1 MSGYELVRTTT
12 AENTSTMFKF
22 HRSVK
27 LDAGNWLTIW
37 SSTASNQIHEPS
49 AGSIVMNTQAWVVG
63 DLMAT
68 ILLNPE
74 GQVIFPNI
82 NTNNLINLIW
92 SINNF

>member
-1 MSGYELVRTTT
+1 MSGYELIRTT
-12 AENTSTMFKF
+12 AGENVSTVFKF

-27 LDAGNWLTIW
+27 LGPGNWLTIW

-68 ILLNPE
+68 ILLNSE
-74 GQVIFPNI
+74 GQVCL
-82 NTNNLINLIW
+82 LIK
-92 SINNF
+92 

>member
-1 MSGYELVRTTT
+1 MSGYELIRTT
-12 AENTSTMFKF
+12 AGENVSTVFKF

-27 LDAGNWLTIW
+27 LAPGNWLTIW

-68 ILLNPE
+68 ILLNSE
-74 GQVIFPNI
+74 GQVCL
-82 NTNNLINLIW
+82 LIK
-92 SINNF
+92 